1 MAEDKSSL
9 IRYDDMPKSITLK
22 KIEWFELFAWTH
34 AVKVYL
40 HGKKKLKYLTD
51 QPPDVKGSITMIG

>member
-40 HGKKKLKYLTD
+40 HGKKKLKYD
-51 QPPDVKGSITMIG
+51 